1 MVLNNGGNNNKK
13 TRSGKICKIRLTQ
26 PQVELEAWAE
36 LGNMLSDC
44 FRYHHIFCQMDNLW
58 FEWNCDD
65 FEEEL
70 GHNQSSDSKDSLTL
84 RGYL

>member
-1 MVLNNGGNNNKK
+1 
-13 TRSGKICKIRLTQ
+13 
-26 PQVELEAWAE
+26 
-36 LGNMLSDC
+36 
-44 FRYHHIFCQMDNLW
+44 MDNLW